1 MRVPASGRRFPEELE
16 KPNVRIGRIMMD
28 IHSGIEVIALSF

>member
-1 MRVPASGRRFPEELE
+1 MGVPFSGRRFPEELE
-16 KPNVRIGRIMMD
+16 KPNVRIMMD